1 MVQFPHFVEEY
12 IKCGTTHQFD
22 HIKLKV
28 AIDSKTKVNNDPL
41 CYMITFIRDNTPI
54 LSPFVHVAITL

>member
-12 IKCGTTHQFD
+12 IKCGTTHRFD
-22 HIKLKV
+22 HIELKV
-28 AIDSKTKVNNDPL
+28 AIDPGTKANNDPL
-41 CYMITFIRDNTPI
+41 GYMIAFICDNTPI